1 MQPQN
6 YTKDNEWGNIEL
18 PGFGDDKL
26 FDPNLNRSL
35 ANKAKKDDPLYIANQ
50 KKAQAEVLKDPV
62 KVKIRHDAAKKAGK
76 TKSND
81 PYNKSLSIAKLDA
94 INSDPTMP
102 AKRGKTISKLHQ
114 DPNGPFAEWFN
125 GRPNMDRT
133 NITTEHLNSNPEIVK
148 KRIEN
153 SRAHNASEEGR
164 KKYLE
169 GRKKIQVQY
178 QDPNGKIW
186 PSRKEAAAAWN
197 IIPQTLSKLA
207 NKPNSGW
214 KKL

>member
-1 MQPQN
+1 MTIDIKTAQERLKN
-6 YTKDNEWGNIEL
+6 LYKDYDHSKD
-18 PGFGDDKL
+18 DDKEIL
-26 FDPNLNRSL
+26 RRERHSL
-35 ANKAKKDDPLYIANQ
+35 LVKGLPRPDNAIRINQPEIKAKIA
-50 KKAQAEVLKDPV
+50 
-62 KVKIRHDAAKKAGK
+62 
-76 TKSND
+76 S
-81 PYNKSLSIAKLDA
+81 
-94 INSDPTMP
+94 TMSQ
-102 AKRGKTISKLHQ
+102 RHQ
-114 DPNGPFAEWFN
+114 DPNGPYFEHHI
-125 GRPNMDRT
+125 GRPSMNRT

-148 KRIEN
+148 KKIEN
-153 SRAHNASEEGR
+153 SRAYNTSEEGR